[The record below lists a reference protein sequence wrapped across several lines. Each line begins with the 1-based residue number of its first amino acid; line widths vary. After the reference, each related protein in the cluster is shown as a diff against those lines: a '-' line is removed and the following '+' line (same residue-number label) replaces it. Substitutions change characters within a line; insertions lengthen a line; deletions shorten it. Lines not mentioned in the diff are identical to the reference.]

1 MESGMSETIQCGI
14 KGLVTAIV
22 VAALFGALAAY
33 DLMHG
38 YVGAPM

>member
-1 MESGMSETIQCGI
+1 MPETIQCSI
-14 KGLVTAIV
+14 TGLMTAIV

-38 YVGAPM
+38 YVGVPM